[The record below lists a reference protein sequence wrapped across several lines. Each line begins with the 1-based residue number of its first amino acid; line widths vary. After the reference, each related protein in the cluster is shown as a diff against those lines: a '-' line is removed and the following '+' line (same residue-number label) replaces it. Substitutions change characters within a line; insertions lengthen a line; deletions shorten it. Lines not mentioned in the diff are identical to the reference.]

1 MALIS
6 DSEIW
11 QKLSVLAADS
21 QTEHLTDLFGGD
33 PSRAQRMAIDLGDIY
48 VDFSRQR
55 VNAKTMD
62 ALINLAT
69 EADVPGFMRRMAAGE
84 AVNVV
89 ENRAALHTAC
99 RGTPTDDPTIHTEI
113 AACDAQLR
121 AFVEGIRSG
130 TITSSTGTPFRNVIS
145 IGVGGSELGPLLTLD
160 SLSDGTPPEMTVGV
174 CGNVDGT
181 AYDRAF
187 SDLDMSE
194 TLIIVTSKSFTTL
207 ETTLNAARAKAEMQE
222 VVGADWASHF
232 VAITANAPMAHAF
245 GIVPD
250 RVFPM
255 WDWVGGRYSIW
266 SAVGLP
272 MALAFGWDTF
282 AELRAGAREIDEHTL
297 TAPISENVPILMALF
312 SIWNTNFLNIRA
324 EACVPY
330 DTRLQ
335 LFSDYL
341 KQLEMESNGKRVTT
355 AGVEVPY
362 RTQPIVFGG
371 IGSDAQHAFFQQLHQ
386 GTDLVAL
393 DFLVF
398 ATPVG
403 DGKNMHNVLTANAIA
418 QADAMAFGRS
428 DRSNMHRYASGNQP
442 SSIILYKDLDART
455 LGKLIALYEHKT
467 VAAASIW
474 DINPFDQWGVQ
485 LGKDL
490 TGDLEPVFA
499 GTANAP
505 DRLQSFVHAFSRM
518 RGNAE

>member
-1 MALIS
+1 MALVS
-6 DSEIW
+6 DSQIW
-11 QKLSVLAADS
+11 HKLSALAPNS
-21 QTEHLTDLFGGD
+21 RSEHLSELFEND
-33 PSRAQRMAIDLGDIY
+33 PARAERMAIDLGDIFFDY
-48 VDFSRQR
+48 SRQR
-55 VNAKTMD
+55 MNAEVMSTLVD
-62 ALINLAT
+62 LAT
-69 EADVPGFMRRMAAGE
+69 DQDVPGFFNRMVAGE
-84 AVNVV
+84 PVNAV

-99 RGTPTDDPTIHTEI
+99 RGTPCAYPAIHEHI
-113 AACDAQLR
+113 EACDAQLKF
-121 AFVEGIRSG
+121 FVEGILSG
-130 TITSSTGTPFRNVIS
+130 TITTSSGKPFRNVIS
-145 IGVGGSELGPLLTLD
+145 VGVGGSELGPLLTLD
-160 SLSDGTPPEMTVGV
+160 ALSDRLPQLLTVGV

-187 SDLDMSE
+187 SNLDMAE

-207 ETTLNAARAKAEMQE
+207 ETAMNATRAKAEMQE
-222 VVGADWASHF
+222 VIGAEWASHF
-232 VAITANAPMAHAF
+232 VAITANAAAAQEF
-245 GIVPD
+245 GIAND
-250 RVFPM
+250 RVFPI

-272 MALAFGWDTF
+272 MALAFGWDAF
-282 AELRAGAREIDEHTL
+282 AELREGAREMDQHAL
-297 TAPISENVPILMALF
+297 TAPVAENVPILMALF
-312 SIWNTNFLNIRA
+312 TIWNTNFLNARA

-330 DTRLQ
+330 DTRMQ

-403 DGKNMHNVLTANAIA
+403 NGQNMHNVLTANAIA

-442 SSIILYKDLDART
+442 SSILIYKDLDARM

-467 VAAASIW
+467 VAAACILG
-474 DINPFDQWGVQ
+474 INPFDQWGVQ

-499 GTANAP
+499 GGAP
-505 DRLQSFVHAFSRM
+505 APERLQRFVAAFNRM
-518 RGNAE
+518 RGGIE

>member
-1 MALIS
+1 MALVS
-6 DSEIW
+6 DSKTW
-11 QKLSVLAADS
+11 QKLSALAPEYRL
-21 QTEHLTDLFGGD
+21 EHLTKLFEGD
-33 PSRAQRMAIDLGDIY
+33 PTRAERMAIDLGDIY

-55 VNAKTMD
+55 VNADVMD
-62 ALINLAT
+62 ALVDLAN
-69 EADVPGFMRRMAAGE
+69 ELNVPGFLQRMVAGE
-84 AVNVV
+84 PVNTV

-99 RGTPTDDPTIHTEI
+99 RGTPSGKADIHEQI
-113 AACDAQLR
+113 NACDDQVKW
-121 AFVEGIRSG
+121 FVDGVRSG
-130 TITSSTGTPFRNVIS
+130 TITASNGQPFQNVIS

-160 SLSDGTPPEMTVGV
+160 ALSDRLSPDMTVGV

-181 AYDRAF
+181 AYNRAF
-187 SDLDMSE
+187 DDLDMSQ

-207 ETTLNAARAKAEMQE
+207 ETTMNAARAKADMQAAI
-222 VVGADWASHF
+222 GTAWASHF
-232 VAITANAPMAHAF
+232 VAITANAPQAQDF
-245 GIVPD
+245 GIAED
-250 RVFPM
+250 RIFPM

-266 SAVGLP
+266 SAVGMP
-272 MALAFGWDTF
+272 MALAFGWEAF
-282 AELRAGAREIDEHTL
+282 AELRAGAREIDEHAL
-297 TAPISENVPILMALF
+297 TAPIAENVPILMALF
-312 SIWNTNFLNIRA
+312 SIWNTNFLNARA

-386 GTDLVAL
+386 GTDLVAV

-398 ATPVG
+398 ATPVS
-403 DGKNMHNVLTANAIA
+403 DGENMHNVLTANAIA

-428 DRSNMHRYASGNQP
+428 DRSDMHRYASGNQP
-442 SSIILYKDLDART
+442 SSILMYKDLDARM
-455 LGKLIALYEHKT
+455 LGQLIAIYEHKT
-467 VAAASIW
+467 VAVACIL

-485 LGKDL
+485 LGKEL

-499 GTANAP
+499 GGHTAP
-505 DRLQSFVHAFSRM
+505 DRLQRFVAAFKRM
-518 RGNAE
+518 RGDAE

>member
-1 MALIS
+1 MALVS
-6 DSEIW
+6 NSKTW
-11 QKLSVLAADS
+11 QKLSGLALGS
-21 QTEHLTDLFGGD
+21 RSEHLSELFEND
-33 PSRAQRMAIDLGDIY
+33 SMRAERMAIDLGDIFF
-48 VDFSRQR
+48 DFSRQR
-55 VNAKTMD
+55 INADVMG
-62 ALINLAT
+62 ALTDLAT
-69 EADVPGFMRRMAAGE
+69 ELDVLGFFSRMVAGE
-84 AVNVV
+84 PVNVV

-99 RGTPTDDPTIHTEI
+99 RGTLAADPAIHEQI
-113 AACDAQLR
+113 AVCDAQMK
-121 AFVEGIRSG
+121 AFVEGVWSG
-130 TITSSTGTPFRNVIS
+130 AITTSSGRPFRNVIS
-145 IGVGGSELGPLLTLD
+145 VGVGGSELGPLLTLD
-160 SLSDGTPPEMTVGV
+160 ALSDRLPQEMTVGV

-187 SDLDMSE
+187 SNLDMSE

-207 ETTLNAARAKAEMQE
+207 ETAMNAARAKTEMQQVIGPE
-222 VVGADWASHF
+222 WASHF
-232 VAITANAPMAHAF
+232 VAITANASAAQEF
-245 GIVPD
+245 GIADD
-250 RVFPM
+250 RIFPV

-282 AELRAGAREIDEHTL
+282 AELREGAREIDEHAL
-297 TAPISENVPILMALF
+297 TAPVAENIPILMALF
-312 SIWNTNFLNIRA
+312 TIWNTNFLDVRA

-386 GTDLVAL
+386 GTDSVAL

-403 DGKNMHNVLTANAIA
+403 NGKNMHNVLTANAIA

-428 DRSNMHRYASGNQP
+428 DKSNMHRYASGNQP
-442 SSIILYKDLDART
+442 SSILMYKDLDARM

-467 VAAASIW
+467 VAAACIL

-490 TGDLEPVFA
+490 TGDLEPIFA
-499 GTANAP
+499 GDASAP
-505 DRLQSFVHAFSRM
+505 DRLQRFVTVFNRM
-518 RGNAE
+518 RGSAE